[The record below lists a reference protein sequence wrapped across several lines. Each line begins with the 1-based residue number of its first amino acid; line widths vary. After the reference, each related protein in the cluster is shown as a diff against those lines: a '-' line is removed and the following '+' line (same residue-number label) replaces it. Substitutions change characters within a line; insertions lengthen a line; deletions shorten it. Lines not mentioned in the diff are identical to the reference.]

1 MIAAIH
7 AGWKGA
13 FKGIIKRTLNFMI
26 KKGCDPKNVTA
37 VIGPCI
43 SVKNYEVKKDFI
55 KKLIKKDGKNKK
67 FFKKIQNKDF
77 FDLKKYVLS
86 QLKALNIKKIDIIN
100 KNTFNPKN
108 NFFSARRSISR
119 NENDYGRNI
128 SVIMINWQ
136 YLMKLLTGNSNK
148 PLSKNIAKYLK
159 SKLVNS
165 SIKKFSDGEIYIE
178 INENIRGNSIFI
190 IQSISSPA
198 NDNLMELLL
207 CIDALKRS
215 SAKNITAV
223 IPYFGYARQDRKVV
237 PRTSISAKLV
247 SNLITKAGADRVVTV
262 DLHAGQIQGFF
273 DIPVDNLFATPIF
286 ARHAKKNIKSKN
298 IICVA
303 PDVGGTERARALGK
317 ILNVELAIV
326 DKRRPKPGQSKVMN
340 VIGNVKGKTCIIVD
354 DIIDSG
360 GTIVNAAKA
369 LKDRGAKEVYVYITH
384 GVLSGEAVDKIKKS
398 VIRKL
403 VITDTID
410 NHDKIK
416 NVKNIEVLPISAL
429 MGEAIK
435 RISNSTSV
443 SDLFK

>member
-1 MIAAIH
+1 
-7 AGWKGA
+7 
-13 FKGIIKRTLNFMI
+13 
-26 KKGCDPKNVTA
+26 
-37 VIGPCI
+37 
-43 SVKNYEVKKDFI
+43 
-55 KKLIKKDGKNKK
+55 
-67 FFKKIQNKDF
+67 
-77 FDLKKYVLS
+77 
-86 QLKALNIKKIDIIN
+86 
-100 KNTFNPKN
+100 
-108 NFFSARRSISR
+108 
-119 NENDYGRNI
+119 
-128 SVIMINWQ
+128 
-136 YLMKLLTGNSNK
+136 MKLLSGNSNK
-148 PLSKNIAKYLK
+148 PLSKKIAKFLK

-165 SIKKFSDGEIYIE
+165 SIRNFSDGEIYVE
-178 INENIRGNSIFI
+178 INENIRGNSIFL
-190 IQSISSPA
+190 IQSVSSPA

-223 IPYFGYARQDRKVV
+223 IPYFGYARQDRKVA

-273 DIPVDNLFATPIF
+273 DIPVDNLFSTPIF
-286 ARHAKKNIKSKN
+286 ARHIKKKVKSKN
-298 IICVA
+298 LICVA
-303 PDVGGTERARALGK
+303 PDVGGTERARSLGK
-317 ILNVELAIV
+317 ILNVGLAIV
-326 DKRRPKPGQSKVMN
+326 DKRRPKPGQSQVMN
-340 VIGNVKGKTCIIVD
+340 IIGDVKGKTCILVD

-384 GVLSGEAVDKIKKS
+384 GVLSGEAVKKIKNS
-398 VIRKL
+398 VIRNL

-410 NHDKIK
+410 NTSRVKGT
-416 NVKNIEVLPISAL
+416 KNIEVLSISSL

>member
-1 MIAAIH
+1 
-7 AGWKGA
+7 
-13 FKGIIKRTLNFMI
+13 
-26 KKGCDPKNVTA
+26 
-37 VIGPCI
+37 
-43 SVKNYEVKKDFI
+43 
-55 KKLIKKDGKNKK
+55 
-67 FFKKIQNKDF
+67 
-77 FDLKKYVLS
+77 
-86 QLKALNIKKIDIIN
+86 
-100 KNTFNPKN
+100 
-108 NFFSARRSISR
+108 
-119 NENDYGRNI
+119 
-128 SVIMINWQ
+128 
-136 YLMKLLTGNSNK
+136 MKLLTGNSNK
-148 PLSKNIAKYLK
+148 ILSKNIAKYLK

-165 SIKKFSDGEIYIE
+165 SIRKFADGEIYVE

-247 SNLITKAGADRVVTV
+247 SNLITKSGADRVVTV

-286 ARHAKKNIKSKN
+286 ARHVKRKIKSKK

-317 ILNVELAIV
+317 LLNVGLAIV
-326 DKRRPKPGQSKVMN
+326 DKRRPKPGQSQVMN
-340 VIGNVKGKTCIIVD
+340 VIGDVKDKTCIIVD

-369 LKDRGAKEVYVYITH
+369 LKARGAKEVYVYITH
-384 GVLSGEAVDKIKKS
+384 GVLSGDAVKKIKSS
-398 VIRKL
+398 VIKNL

-410 NHDKIK
+410 NGQKTK
-416 NVKNIEVLPISAL
+416 NVKNIEVLPISGL

>member
-1 MIAAIH
+1 
-7 AGWKGA
+7 
-13 FKGIIKRTLNFMI
+13 
-26 KKGCDPKNVTA
+26 
-37 VIGPCI
+37 
-43 SVKNYEVKKDFI
+43 
-55 KKLIKKDGKNKK
+55 
-67 FFKKIQNKDF
+67 
-77 FDLKKYVLS
+77 
-86 QLKALNIKKIDIIN
+86 
-100 KNTFNPKN
+100 
-108 NFFSARRSISR
+108 
-119 NENDYGRNI
+119 
-128 SVIMINWQ
+128 
-136 YLMKLLTGNSNK
+136 MKLLTGNSNK
-148 PLSKNIAKYLK
+148 VLSKNIAKYLK
-159 SKLVNS
+159 TKLVNS
-165 SIKKFSDGEIYIE
+165 SIRKFADGEIYIE

-190 IQSISSPA
+190 VQSISSPA

-207 CIDALKRS
+207 SIDALKRS

-273 DIPVDNLFATPIF
+273 DIPVDNLFSTPIF
-286 ARHAKKNIKSKN
+286 ARHARKKIKSKKV
-298 IICVA
+298 ICVA

-317 ILNVELAIV
+317 LLNVGLAIV
-326 DKRRPKPGQSKVMN
+326 DKRRPKPGQSQVMN
-340 VIGNVKGKTCIIVD
+340 VIGDVKGQTCILVD

-369 LKDRGAKEVYVYITH
+369 LKSRGAKDVYVYITH
-384 GVLSGEAVDKIKKS
+384 GVLSGDAIKKIKNS
-398 VIRKL
+398 VIKNL

-410 NHDKIK
+410 NVHKTK
-416 NVKNIEVLPISAL
+416 NVKNIEVLPISGL

>member
-1 MIAAIH
+1 
-7 AGWKGA
+7 
-13 FKGIIKRTLNFMI
+13 
-26 KKGCDPKNVTA
+26 
-37 VIGPCI
+37 
-43 SVKNYEVKKDFI
+43 
-55 KKLIKKDGKNKK
+55 
-67 FFKKIQNKDF
+67 
-77 FDLKKYVLS
+77 
-86 QLKALNIKKIDIIN
+86 
-100 KNTFNPKN
+100 
-108 NFFSARRSISR
+108 
-119 NENDYGRNI
+119 
-128 SVIMINWQ
+128 
-136 YLMKLLTGNSNK
+136 MKLLTGNSNK
-148 PLSKNIAKYLK
+148 VLSKNIAKYLK
-159 SKLVNS
+159 TKLVNS
-165 SIKKFSDGEIYIE
+165 SIRKFSDGEIYIE

-190 IQSISSPA
+190 VQSISSPA

-247 SNLITKAGADRVVTV
+247 SNLITQAGADRVVTV

-273 DIPVDNLFATPIF
+273 DIPVDNLFSTPIF
-286 ARHAKKNIKSKN
+286 ARHARKKIKSKKV
-298 IICVA
+298 ICVA

-317 ILNVELAIV
+317 LLNVGLAIV
-326 DKRRPKPGQSKVMN
+326 DKRRPKPGQSEVMN
-340 VIGNVKGKTCIIVD
+340 IIGDVKGQTCILVD

-369 LKDRGAKEVYVYITH
+369 LKSRGAKDVYVYITH
-384 GVLSGEAVDKIKKS
+384 GVLSGDAIKKIKSS
-398 VIRKL
+398 VIKNL

-410 NHDKIK
+410 NIHKTK
-416 NVKNIEVLPISAL
+416 NVKNVEVLSISGL

>member
-1 MIAAIH
+1 
-7 AGWKGA
+7 
-13 FKGIIKRTLNFMI
+13 
-26 KKGCDPKNVTA
+26 
-37 VIGPCI
+37 
-43 SVKNYEVKKDFI
+43 
-55 KKLIKKDGKNKK
+55 
-67 FFKKIQNKDF
+67 
-77 FDLKKYVLS
+77 
-86 QLKALNIKKIDIIN
+86 
-100 KNTFNPKN
+100 
-108 NFFSARRSISR
+108 
-119 NENDYGRNI
+119 
-128 SVIMINWQ
+128 
-136 YLMKLLTGNSNK
+136 MKLLSGNSNK
-148 PLSKNIAKYLK
+148 ILSKKISKYLK
-159 SKLVNS
+159 SKLINS
-165 SIKKFSDGEIYIE
+165 SIRKFADGEIYIE

-223 IPYFGYARQDRKVV
+223 IPYFGYARQDRKIV

-262 DLHAGQIQGFF
+262 DLHAGQVQGFF
-273 DIPVDNLFATPIF
+273 DIPVDNLFCTPIF
-286 ARHAKKNIKSKN
+286 ARHVKKNIKSKN

-317 ILNVELAIV
+317 SLDVGLAIV
-326 DKRRPKPGQSKVMN
+326 DKRRPAPGKSQVMN
-340 VIGNVKGKTCIIVD
+340 VIGNVKDKTCIIVD

-360 GTIVNAAKA
+360 GTIINSAKA

-384 GVLSGEAVDKIKKS
+384 GVFSGEAVKKIQQSAIK
-398 VIRKL
+398 KL
-403 VITDTID
+403 VITDSID
-410 NHDKIK
+410 NQIRVNKA
-416 NVKNIEVLPISAL
+416 KNIEILTISNL

>member
-1 MIAAIH
+1 M
-7 AGWKGA
+7 
-13 FKGIIKRTLNFMI
+13 
-26 KKGCDPKNVTA
+26 
-37 VIGPCI
+37 
-43 SVKNYEVKKDFI
+43 
-55 KKLIKKDGKNKK
+55 KLI
-67 FFKKIQNKDF
+67 
-77 FDLKKYVLS
+77 S
-86 QLKALNIKKIDIIN
+86 
-100 KNTFNPKN
+100 
-108 NFFSARRSISR
+108 
-119 NENDYGRNI
+119 
-128 SVIMINWQ
+128 
-136 YLMKLLTGNSNK
+136 GNSNK
-148 PLSKNIAKYLK
+148 PLSKNISKYLK

-165 SIKKFSDGEIYIE
+165 SIRNFSDGEIYVE

-190 IQSISSPA
+190 IQSVSSPA

-247 SNLITKAGADRVVTV
+247 SNLITKAGADRIVTV

-286 ARHAKKNIKSKN
+286 ARHIRKKIKSKN
-298 IICVA
+298 IICIA

-317 ILNVELAIV
+317 LLDVDLAIV
-326 DKRRPKPGQSKVMN
+326 DKRRPKPGQSQVMN
-340 VIGNVKGKTCIIVD
+340 VIGDVENKTCIIVD

-360 GTIVNAAKA
+360 GTIINAAKA
-369 LKDRGAKEVYVYITH
+369 LKDRGAKDVFVYITH
-384 GVLSGEAVDKIKKS
+384 GVLSGDAVKKIKGS
-398 VIRKL
+398 VIKNL

-410 NHDKIK
+410 NSNKTK
-416 NVKNIEVLPISAL
+416 VAKNIEVLPISGL

>member
-1 MIAAIH
+1 
-7 AGWKGA
+7 
-13 FKGIIKRTLNFMI
+13 
-26 KKGCDPKNVTA
+26 
-37 VIGPCI
+37 
-43 SVKNYEVKKDFI
+43 
-55 KKLIKKDGKNKK
+55 
-67 FFKKIQNKDF
+67 
-77 FDLKKYVLS
+77 
-86 QLKALNIKKIDIIN
+86 
-100 KNTFNPKN
+100 
-108 NFFSARRSISR
+108 
-119 NENDYGRNI
+119 
-128 SVIMINWQ
+128 
-136 YLMKLLTGNSNK
+136 MKLLTGNSNK
-148 PLSKNIAKYLK
+148 ILSKNIAKYLK
-159 SKLVNS
+159 TKLVNS
-165 SIKKFSDGEIYIE
+165 SIRKFADGEIYIE

-190 IQSISSPA
+190 VQSISSPA

-273 DIPVDNLFATPIF
+273 DIPVDYLFSTPIF
-286 ARHAKKNIKSKN
+286 ARHVKKRIKSKK

-317 ILNVELAIV
+317 LLNVGLAIV
-326 DKRRPKPGQSKVMN
+326 DKRRPKPGQSQVMN
-340 VIGNVKGKTCIIVD
+340 VIGDVKNQTCVIVD

-369 LKDRGAKEVYVYITH
+369 LKQRGAKEVYVYITH
-384 GVLSGEAVDKIKKS
+384 GVLSGDAVKKIKNS
-398 VIRKL
+398 VIKNL
-403 VITDTID
+403 VITDSID
-410 NHDKIK
+410 NSQKTK
-416 NVKNIEVLPISAL
+416 NVKNIEVLPISSL